1 MTIAPESALSSC
13 SFIFWPLLAVGIVA
27 ACAADPQSTV
37 TLYPQNGTA
46 LRVSVEIADTNE
58 KRALGLMYRRT
69 LPELHGMLFLF
80 PRQEPQ
86 SFWMK
91 NTPMPLD
98 LVFIAQ
104 DGTIKAI
111 KPGVSMSEAMISPG
125 VPVRFVLELKA
136 GIAARNGIVD
146 GDKARH
152 RAINQAPGAAQ
163 PVQE

>member
-13 SFIFWPLLAVGIVA
+13 SFIFWPLLAVWIVA

-46 LRVSVEIADTNE
+46 LRVSVEIVDTNE
-58 KRALGLMYRRT
+58 KRALGLMYRQE

-91 NTPMPLD
+91 NTPLPLD
-98 LVFIAQ
+98 ILFINSSLTIVSIAQ
-104 DGTIKAI
+104 NTTPFSEKVIPSD
-111 KPGVSMSEAMISPG
+111 KPAQ
-125 VPVRFVLELKA
+125 FVLEVNGGFCQRH
-136 GIAARNGIVD
+136 GIAV
-146 GDKARH
+146 GDHVELPR
-152 RAINQAPGAAQ
+152 P
-163 PVQE
+163 